1 MSLTIDLYENYLYI
15 ISIFTF
21 HKSDLF
27 YLILLSNHYIVKK
40 KDLFPSINISEW
52 KNEINEILFILWYK
66 KYFYI
71 KLKYILKCIVKYFIF
86 IAYIF

>member
-1 MSLTIDLYENYLYI
+1 MMSLTIDLYENYLYI

-40 KDLFPSINISEW
+40 KIYFHQLIFQNEKMKLMKFYSFYDI
-52 KNEINEILFILWYK
+52 KN
-66 KYFYI
+66 
-71 KLKYILKCIVKYFIF
+71 IF
-86 IAYIF
+86 I

>member
-1 MSLTIDLYENYLYI
+1 MMSLTIDLYENYLYI

-40 KDLFPSINISEW
+40 KDLFPSINISE
-52 KNEINEILFILWYK
+52 
-66 KYFYI
+66 
-71 KLKYILKCIVKYFIF
+71 
-86 IAYIF
+86 